1 RIPQRQCSSR
11 VSDSRDAYRG
21 EEQHGPLALG
31 PVGLG
36 HIPDIVRTRIK
47 KRSLAVHLQGGDK
60 GVTLRTVAWSTW
72 SSAQVGREVSVA
84 ARSSRGWPT
93 RRAGGQC
100 RAQLNY
106 RHDLARNRRFNCR
119 WTDRT
124 AVFQTARRGFV
135 SSCQPD
141 TIDHR
146 SGGRSVSFLIRW
158 GPTIIG
164 INSYAK
170 LRWPKNV
177 LFRGRSREKLKRAKM
192 FASPLTPDAMMR
204 HV

>member
-1 RIPQRQCSSR
+1 MKLILGDPAFVSERETPSFKFIRAARIPQRQCSSR

-119 WTDRT
+119 WTDDFLVKVSPFEEILCRGWFRHPSRYRQTPRLSTVRT
-124 AVFQTARRGFV
+124 RTSRGP
-135 SSCQPD
+135 S
-141 TIDHR
+141 
-146 SGGRSVSFLIRW
+146 
-158 GPTIIG
+158 
-164 INSYAK
+164 
-170 LRWPKNV
+170 
-177 LFRGRSREKLKRAKM
+177 
-192 FASPLTPDAMMR
+192 
-204 HV
+204 